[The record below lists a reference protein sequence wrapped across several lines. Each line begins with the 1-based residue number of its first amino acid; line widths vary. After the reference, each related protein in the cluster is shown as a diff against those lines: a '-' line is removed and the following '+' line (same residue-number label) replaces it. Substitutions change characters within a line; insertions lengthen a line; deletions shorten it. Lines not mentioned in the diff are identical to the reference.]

1 MKIKINSKDLQKLV
15 KDATRELRKIPRE
28 AHKYF
33 KQITPRRNGYAQRNT
48 VLINNQIQ
56 ANYDYAGALDDGKSR
71 QAPKGMSEPTI
82 EQMEKEF
89 IPNAVERINRG

>member
-15 KDATRELRKIPRE
+15 KDATREIRKIPRE

-89 IPNAVERINRG
+89 VPNAVERINRG

>member
-56 ANYDYAGALDDGKSR
+56 ANYDYAGALDNGKSR

-89 IPNAVERINRG
+89 VPNAVERINRG

>member
-33 KQITPRRNGYAQRNT
+33 KEITPRRNGYAQRNT

-89 IPNAVERINRG
+89 VPNAVERINRG

>member
-1 MKIKINSKDLQKLV
+1 
-15 KDATRELRKIPRE
+15 
-28 AHKYF
+28 
-33 KQITPRRNGYAQRNT
+33 

>member
-33 KQITPRRNGYAQRNT
+33 KEITPRRNGYAQRNT

>member
-15 KDATRELRKIPRE
+15 KDATKEIRKIPRE

>member
-33 KQITPRRNGYAQRNT
+33 KEITPRRNGYAQRNT

-89 IPNAVERINRG
+89 VPNAIERINRG